1 VVLLLAV
8 IIARTKFPAMHAELE
23 GEGGDHGSFRALL
36 GYPHLWFAVV
46 AQFFYVGSQVATWS
60 NYIPYLKTYTT
71 LTERQSGYFL
81 TGTLV
86 AFAVGRIFSTSL
98 MKLVSPA
105 KMMALYAGINIALL
119 AVAIL
124 RPGLMG
130 GCVILLTSFFMS
142 IMFPTIFALGV
153 KGLGPNTKLGGSLI
167 VVAVVG
173 GAAISPLMAVVKK
186 DTGSLALGYVL
197 PLLGYVVVVL
207 YGILGPKIAP
217 PAGNTDPNAG
227 AMVAER
233 GLGV

>member
-1 VVLLLAV
+1 
-8 IIARTKFPAMHAELE
+8 MQSEHE

-36 GYPHLWFAVV
+36 SYPHLWFAVL
-46 AQFFYVGSQVATWS
+46 AQFFYVGAQVATWS

-71 LTERQSGYFL
+71 LTERESGYFL

-86 AFAVGRIFSTSL
+86 ALALGRIVSTSL

-105 KMMALYAGINIALL
+105 KMMALYAAINIALL
-119 AVAIL
+119 AVGIT

-130 GCVILLTSFFMS
+130 GCAILLTSFFMS

-173 GAAISPLMAVVKK
+173 GAAISPLMAVIKK
-186 DTGSLALGYVL
+186 ETGSLALGYVL
-197 PLLGYVVVVL
+197 PLLGYVVVAL
-207 YGILGPKIAP
+207 YGVLGPRIAP

-233 GLGV
+233 GYGI